1 MSEPT
6 VNRARVLVLV
16 LAEISSDA
24 RVLRQIDFLAS
35 EYDVVVAAFGSRPPL
50 ADGVQ
55 FIALTRQPP
64 SRLRRRAESAAR
76 VGLRLAG
83 SYRSAYWL
91 DARARRWRAE
101 LAGALPVAAIVVND
115 IIGLPLA
122 QAVGGDVP
130 IVFDA
135 HEHWTSESASW
146 SRRHRLSMR
155 RAHEWILDTYVP
167 RTAGMMTVS
176 PGIARDFEERTNVS
190 PRLVT
195 NAPFFQALR
204 PSAVTEPIRLVHI
217 GVADERRRLEDTI
230 EAVRLL
236 GGRFTLDLVLARDND
251 YRLRLER
258 LAASEP
264 GIRVLPA
271 VPVDELLSF
280 ANTYDVGVF
289 LLPARFPNQVHVLP
303 NKLFDYIQ
311 ARLAVAIGPS
321 QEMAAVVREWN
332 CGVISE
338 SFTAEAFAASLA
350 ELDHDEVSRLK
361 ANSDRAAHVLTAENN
376 RDVVLEVVREAV
388 SDTSV
393 TNA

>member
-1 MSEPT
+1 M
-6 VNRARVLVLV
+6 
-16 LAEISSDA
+16 
-24 RVLRQIDFLAS
+24 
-35 EYDVVVAAFGSRPPL
+35 
-50 ADGVQ
+50 Q
-55 FIALTRQPP
+55 FVALTPRPLG
-64 SRLRRRAESAAR
+64 RLRPRAESAAR

-91 DARARRWRAE
+91 DDRARRWRAE
-101 LAGALPVAAIVVND
+101 LAEVLAVAAIVVND
-115 IIGLPLA
+115 IVGLPLA

-204 PSAVTEPIRLVHI
+204 PSAVTEPIRARAHRC
-217 GVADERRRLEDTI
+217 RRRATPSRRHDRSRPFAGRSLHPRSR
-230 EAVRLL
+230 ACKRQRLSPPAGAT
-236 GGRFTLDLVLARDND
+236 GG
-251 YRLRLER
+251 LRTR
-258 LAASEP
+258 NK
-264 GIRVLPA
+264 GLPA

-321 QEMAAVVREWN
+321 QEMAAVVREWD

-338 SFTAEAFAASLA
+338 SFTVEAFAASLA
-350 ELDHDEVSRLK
+350 ELNVDEVGRLK
-361 ANSDRAAHVLTAENN
+361 ANSDRAAHVLTAEHN
-376 RDVVLEVVREAV
+376 RSVVLEVVREAV
-388 SDTSV
+388 SATSA
-393 TNA
+393 TSA